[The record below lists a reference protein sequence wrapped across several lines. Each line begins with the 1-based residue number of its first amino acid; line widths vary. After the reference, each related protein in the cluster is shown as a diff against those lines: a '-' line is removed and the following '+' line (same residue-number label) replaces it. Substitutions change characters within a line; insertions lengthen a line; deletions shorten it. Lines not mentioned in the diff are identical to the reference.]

1 MCVVEEIHTHR
12 HLVSLLHIKCELS
25 RVKIIGLSK
34 WYYSKYVNTKP
45 YVFNAEIIAEP
56 TQDFIDVLKICVE
69 CGSSL
74 RNFFQQCLSDLDW
87 KI

>member
-1 MCVVEEIHTHR
+1 MCCRRNTHTQALGEPPSHQMW
-12 HLVSLLHIKCELS
+12 IITC
-25 RVKIIGLSK
+25 VKIIGLSK

-74 RNFFQQCLSDLDW
+74 RNIFQQCLSDLDW